1 MTAGLD
7 IRLRRLEAEAAQA
20 AEERVRQGGATA
32 RTMARL
38 DAVAATMEPAS
49 APANPAE
56 VAAIR
61 ARLLTLGGR
70 PVAAGGAA

>member
-32 RTMARL
+32 RIMARL
-38 DAVAATMEPAS
+38 DAIAATMEPAS

>member
-7 IRLRRLEAEAAQA
+7 IRLRRLEAEAARA

-32 RTMARL
+32 RIMARL
-38 DAVAATMEPAS
+38 DAIAATMEPAS

-56 VAAIR
+56 VATIR

-70 PVAAGGAA
+70 PVAAGGVA